1 MLGASVSNSATS
13 VPKHC
18 GTHNTTYYTEIH
30 MTIVQLVEAYHKFKL
45 QIAIGLPVKS
55 VIAIEIYIIEILS

>member
-18 GTHNTTYYTEIH
+18 GTHTTYYTEIY